1 VCACTWKISDKERHK
16 NISVIS
22 CVGSGE
28 EELEKGTYFATSCV
42 KIKGKNF
49 MICSLHSIE
58 EWNHNAWIKEKKKK

>member
-1 VCACTWKISDKERHK
+1 M
-16 NISVIS
+16 IS